1 MARQHVV
8 IDWPLT
14 PYTGWGNYGIQLTQ
28 ALLQR
33 GRETPLPSYANDHT
47 PFCDPLWL
55 SRLRDL
61 EHQAGELRRQL
72 AELPAGAQLAT
83 SARLCLSP
91 MGNAIEPPR
100 LVARHQVGVTFFEC
114 SRFAPQF
121 LQNLQAYDLVV
132 AGSRWNAELL
142 GQLAPGVPVELVHQG
157 IDASRFNPVPVPRLL
172 QPSLVIFSGGKLEA
186 RKGQD
191 IVVAAFAELL
201 RSHPDAV
208 LVVAWG
214 NVGGV
219 ALSTIADMPHTQGAP
234 AQATSRGL
242 GAWLEANGIPP
253 ANLVVLPP
261 LVNLQLPNLI
271 KQADVAVFASRCE
284 GGTNLMAMETLACG
298 VPTVLSANTGHLDL
312 LELGLPHALPVGASG
327 LGRVSEAITR
337 PYGGDPLGLWGESDP
352 AEIAAHWRA
361 MAADKAA
368 WRQRGLQGAGPFGE
382 RFSWSASMARLLSS
396 LQQRGLLDPA

>member
-33 GRETPLPSYANDHT
+33 GLETPLPAYGNDHT
-47 PFCDPLWL
+47 RFCDPLWL
-55 SRLRDL
+55 AKLRDL
-61 EHQAGELRRQL
+61 EHQAAPLREQL
-72 AELPAGAQLAT
+72 AQRPAGGVLDT
-83 SARLCLSP
+83 SARLCVSP
-91 MGNAIEPPR
+91 MGNAIDPPR
-100 LVARHQVGVTFFEC
+100 LGARHQVGVTFFEC
-114 SRFAPQF
+114 SRFGPRH
-121 LQNLQAYDLVV
+121 LHNLQAYDLVV

-142 GQLAPGVPVELVHQG
+142 GQLAPGVAVALVHQG
-157 IDASRFNPVPVPRLL
+157 IDASRFNPIAVPRLL
-172 QPSLVIFSGGKLEA
+172 QRSLVIFSGGKLEA

-208 LVVAWG
+208 LMVAWG

-219 ALSTIADMPHTQGAP
+219 ALDTIADMPHVQGAP
-234 AQATSRGL
+234 PQASATGL
-242 GAWLEANGIPP
+242 AAWLEANGIPT

-312 LELGLPHALPVGASG
+312 LELGLPHALPVGAAG
-327 LGRVSEAITR
+327 LGQVSEAITR

-352 AEIAAHWRA
+352 AEIAAHWRRI
-361 MAADKAA
+361 AADKAA
-368 WRQRGLQGAGPFGE
+368 WRQRGLQGAAAFDGW
-382 RFSWSASMARLLSS
+382 SWTASMGKLLSL